1 VVEGVA
7 PERHGKDEGAVT
19 EVNVRIFLPQNR
31 QKMLASLIQKA
42 AFVTKIDHAIS
53 FKINADFFAEKL
65 VKIDKNSDHSIGPCK
80 RTFC

>member
-1 VVEGVA
+1 
-7 PERHGKDEGAVT
+7 
-19 EVNVRIFLPQNR
+19 
-31 QKMLASLIQKA
+31 MLASLIQKA